1 MSINIATRGIIS
13 NSKIDTGLDTIYI
26 AHSIEP
32 KSESLGTPS
41 VIVEKEKS
49 TIVPIN
55 SDSSLPSMRNRQ
67 IDIPKNNNFPLPSRQ

>member
-13 NSKIDTGLDTIYI
+13 NSKIDIGLDTIYI

-41 VIVEKEKS
+41 ATVEKEKS
-49 TIVPIN
+49 TIIPIN
-55 SDSSLPSMRNRQ
+55 SNSSLPSMSNRQ